1 MIYKTKN
8 QKPIAKT
15 NTQFSLTTTN
25 FLRKEIDMKM
35 QNRIISLLLVL
46 SLLLGSIV
54 FTVSADSGDTFEPT
68 ATIAKTNGN
77 SAYSE
82 YALNGGNHI
91 LDAGM
96 NSFGDDYTSH
106 IVTPTDGS
114 THYLQITSQADDDGQ
129 PDNHVQYTWR
139 AGDGNTVVYD
149 ASTPVY
155 VVFQMDIATE
165 SDLIHFAAVARI
177 SNKSNS
183 DRGGTHSLPLFGEGN
198 PVDFAAGEFHRY
210 TQVQDWHGNKIYHF
224 VDGVLVASADLLN
237 EGTYASWKAD
247 ADGWYSGFKFQAHSS
262 YGTTPVVEGETL
274 LVANAQAHVIR
285 GTAAAGNLPT
295 ALAASN
301 LATWTGS
308 QKASHEMP
316 KIPAIASVD
325 GVKYNNVKDLNNALT
340 GGTQRNVV
348 LLRDSLTKFTV
359 DCDAKITT
367 NGFSTYKLADGATTS
382 EANGVVTVTAAF
394 EDALTRT
401 DFAGSKNMLAQIP
414 GNNIAYAAIGNAG
427 NSPFLTIN
435 KATTAGGDEFIQAWC
450 NTTTSY
456 NGASNN
462 LFINAAMN
470 GQQLPVTGS
479 GAVGYYVIDFD
490 VMTQGEILPEFD
502 VSVVMR
508 QGTTTS
514 GFPFSDELYISGY
527 VTEKNSWSHVT
538 IVGDVANNVARI
550 YVNGVY
556 MGNGGQAVRLSN
568 NGDYTTVNALGF
580 RIELTRNNIQTDRE
594 LGQNVAFDNLSH
606 RLYAD
611 GNASLKAAINA
622 GDITAWDAYVE
633 GKAGQNLPTIAT
645 VNGVSYNNTSDL
657 AVALTSNDKLTVEF
671 GTTPVVPV
679 SLRADS
685 VIDTNGLVFDKLV
698 SLDSSAK
705 ITGTDGNYVT
715 VDCAFISNKESEAVS
730 YDSQTVAETTILNAV
745 KGNAANNLLNRV
757 QLVTSGG
764 WGSSIGWGDE
774 GYRYGE
780 IVTNPFTGDTIYYES
795 ARPNSSGKITG
806 TNEYENFLFDSITLS
821 YESGKN
827 EYIVVD
833 YDFAITGNFDSS
845 LGFSLIP
852 RTSGSGRWA
861 TTVNLSQ
868 FPISHD
874 GTMVHITAVHD
885 FTNNK
890 AYYFFDGVLG
900 LTVNSGAINDTGYTE
915 YKNGNS
921 NIKVSEYKLGS
932 NSINTY
938 YIDNMNIR
946 FFDIASGSDTLA
958 TAINA
963 KDIAKWSNNIYHGTC
978 TKLPALATINGDD
991 CYTAEGLS
999 QLILNNPGAEVEI
1012 LHDVEGTFTLDGVA
1026 KINTNGF
1033 DFNVQAAEG
1042 GNITWDGEM
1051 VYVASSNLSESV
1063 NGNGT
1068 EILNAIKYNGTGN
1081 LLSGVGIS
1089 ATGGNGDEIPWGAEG
1104 GRGSSLVS
1112 YNGNT
1117 YYHEYLVGDPVGKY
1131 GDSTYGQMGND
1142 YVNYNFSTVKIAYT
1156 SGNNEYVIV
1165 DYDIDYTAG
1174 ELNNVTQQ
1182 AIARNIGGTSWATTQ
1197 QLKNFG
1203 LTAGEF
1209 NHVTTIYDYTT
1220 AYAHIFVNGKLTH
1233 SVQNG
1238 ALKASNHTE
1247 YLKGTTGG
1255 TVAEFR
1261 VGSNTYDNMYI
1272 DNMYVRYEKN
1282 AVANDT
1288 IAAAINTGYLFAW
1301 SGNIYTDS
1309 YEMPTHA
1316 PIATVNGVDCYN
1328 EAKLQETLLGRH
1340 EVEVEFW
1347 RSPSAPITVTADAV
1361 IDTHG
1366 FLNVFTVGAGAG
1378 VDHTSGT
1385 VTHVSGAFKESATY
1399 TAGGDGTTAVGFS
1412 DMANTTIPHN
1422 IFHGGGSEA
1431 NVSAF
1436 RYFKYTDYDTKNP
1449 YYMINPVLEKSTKNT
1464 YINVGLSSNPAITAT
1479 SYFIF
1484 DMDFATETEFI
1495 EKLGIT
1501 IQQRSTYNTG
1511 SGGTDF
1517 NKVGDTDP
1525 IYFSEY
1531 TPASGEWAHATIV
1544 GDIADN
1550 MVYIFI
1556 DGVLVHEQRM
1566 NSQSEYD
1573 LNSHIN
1579 AGDFKCHGLRVNMG
1593 AAQAMDLTAST
1604 LIGGLSLRYY
1614 SSNDAACNI
1623 ESAISAKSLT
1633 NYALVEYGRMSE
1645 SLPSIATVNGV
1656 EYGNYNDANAALK
1669 DGKKIEASLDRQSIF
1684 GGVELAS
1691 TGTVKYNGMEYT
1703 VALGYVAGEAGGI
1716 VTVAYNTNT
1725 GHVHVSVN
1733 GETIYEGDLQI
1744 GTNVA
1749 EILESFG
1756 SVGTKVVVGNGSIFT
1771 NVTWN
1776 EEPGYV
1782 LGDVGYSGTGTKVDT
1797 LYFVHQNGT
1806 PVDLAGNGWTN
1817 DEAGL
1822 YKAAINGGADVTVVL
1837 NGNATIPSGSGIG
1850 NNKNIYLNGYS
1861 LSFEGGNHAMSMGG
1875 NGRSINFYGPG
1886 VINDMNSTNTQGFM
1900 FAGYNWTGKITLN
1913 NLTLNASQSV
1923 LQLRSGSAEINNC
1936 VINGF
1941 VGYDSAL
1948 FMFGED
1954 YNGSYS
1960 TTPIHIDIV
1969 DSYVSYRITNT
1980 RTGYAV
1986 SMFKEKV
1993 VTTAEAPAHE
2003 INITG
2008 STLIAEYG
2016 LFNACETISGNT
2028 VEKSNTTFNVQD
2040 SKLVADTLVN
2050 TNAGGS
2056 ELGFFA
2062 TVNFIDNVSIN
2073 STMTNLGYANIA
2085 GGLEIAKSNDHL
2097 ADKTYTS
2104 EYATV
2109 TWADG
2114 TTDFWVNGSVPVNAA
2129 RPLAK
2134 VQAVEAGESYDF
2146 SAEHA
2151 EIPFALSANL
2161 TLGASIKFNLYVP
2174 VEADLQSVVV
2184 NGKALVGREVAYNN
2198 TLCYCYSVELTPT
2211 EAASA
2216 FDVVFTLADS
2226 SSVARTL
2233 SVAQYATAVYASYG
2247 NETTVNMMSN
2257 TLQYIKSSARYFGV
2271 NADVS
2276 AIDDLLAA
2284 HAATSVSIPTTT
2296 TDTSALSEYISGV
2309 QLNVMSTLKFRFN
2322 LKSGVNGNSVKITVN
2337 GEEKAVEVYSGYV
2350 EVALRAY
2357 EMGDTITISVNGA
2370 TGTYDLATY
2379 CNYVKNNG
2387 STAAGVPSELHYYH
2401 TLTNANKGN
2410 LISAIYSYYAAA
2422 KAYKA

>member
-1 MIYKTKN
+1 
-8 QKPIAKT
+8 
-15 NTQFSLTTTN
+15 
-25 FLRKEIDMKM
+25 MKK
-35 QNRIISLLLVL
+35 QHRIISLLLVF
-46 SLLLGSIV
+46 SLLLGSLV
-54 FTVSADSGDTFEPT
+54 FTVSADEPAVASNDDVFVPT

-77 SAYSE
+77 AAFSE

-224 VDGVLVASADLLN
+224 VDGVLVASAALLN
-237 EGTYASWKAD
+237 DATYNSWKAD

-316 KIPAIASVD
+316 EIADIASVD
-325 GVKYNNVKDLNNALT
+325 GVKYNNVKDLNNALV

-401 DFAGSKNMLAQIP
+401 DFTGTKNMLAQIP
-414 GNNIAYAAIGNAG
+414 GNNVAYAAIGNAG

-456 NGASNN
+456 KGASNN

-470 GQQLPVTGS
+470 SNSAPFTVKGD

-490 VMTQGEILPEFD
+490 VMTQGDILPEFD
-502 VSVVMR
+502 ISVPMR
-508 QGTTTS
+508 RESDAS
-514 GFPFSDELYISGY
+514 GYPFSDEIFVGQYI
-527 VTEKNSWSHVT
+527 TDKNAWSHVT
-538 IVGDVANNVARI
+538 IVGDIANNVARI

-556 MGNGGQAVRLSN
+556 MGNGGQAVRNSTGSSHL
-568 NGDYTTVNALGF
+568 GTTDTRVVAQGF
-580 RIELTRNNIQTDRE
+580 RIELTRNNIQTDRT

-611 GNASLKAAINA
+611 GNASLSAAINA

-633 GKAGQNLPTIAT
+633 GKTGQNLPAIAT
-645 VNGVSYNNTSDL
+645 VNGLSYNNTSDL

-679 SLRADS
+679 PLRADS
-685 VIDTNGLVFDKLV
+685 VIDTNGLSFNKLV

-715 VDCAFISNKESEAVS
+715 VDCAFISNKESVAVS

-764 WGSSIGWGDE
+764 FGSSIGWGDE

-795 ARPNSSGKITG
+795 ARPNSSGKLTG
-806 TNEYENFLFDSITLS
+806 SNDYENFLFNSITLS
-821 YESGKN
+821 YESGKT

-833 YDFAITGNFDSS
+833 YDFAITGNFDGA
-845 LGFSLIP
+845 LGFSIIP
-852 RTSGSGRWA
+852 RNSGSGRWA

-874 GTMVHITAVHD
+874 GTMVHVTAVHD
-885 FTNNK
+885 YTNNK
-890 AYYFFDGVLG
+890 AHYFFDGVLSF
-900 LTVNSGAINDTGYTE
+900 TVNTGAINASGHSE
-915 YKNGNS
+915 YLGGAS
-921 NIKVSEYKLGS
+921 TISVSEYKLGS
-932 NSINTY
+932 NSISSY
-938 YIDNMNIR
+938 YVDNMNIR

-963 KDIAKWSNNIYHGTC
+963 KDIAKWSDNIYHGTC

-1026 KINTNGF
+1026 KINTNGLQ
-1033 DFNVQAAEG
+1033 FNVQATEG

-1068 EILNAIKYNGTGN
+1068 EILNAIKYNVTGN
-1081 LLSGVGIS
+1081 RLNGVGIS
-1089 ATGGNGDEIPWGAEG
+1089 ATGGKGDNVPWGADG
-1104 GRGSSLVS
+1104 GRGSSLVT
-1112 YNGNT
+1112 YNGNS
-1117 YYHEYLVGDPVGKY
+1117 YYHEYLIGDPEGKY
-1131 GDSTYGQMGND
+1131 GDYTYTEGGND
-1142 YVNYNFSTVKIAYT
+1142 YVNYNFSTVNLAYT
-1156 SGNNEYVIV
+1156 AGNNEYIIV
-1165 DYDIDYTAG
+1165 DYDLDYSGAHG
-1174 ELNNVTQQ
+1174 IAQQ
-1182 AIARNIGGTSWATTQ
+1182 AIARNVSGTSWASTQ
-1197 QLKNFG
+1197 ALKNFG

-1220 AYAHIFVNGKLTH
+1220 AYAHIFVNGKLAL
-1233 SVQNG
+1233 SVANG
-1238 ALKASNHTE
+1238 ALASGNHTY
-1247 YLKGTTGG
+1247 YLTGATGG
-1255 TVAEFR
+1255 TVSEFR
-1261 VGSNTYDNMYI
+1261 VGSNCTDDLYI
-1272 DNMYVRYEKN
+1272 DNMCIRYEKN
-1282 AVANDT
+1282 AVASDT
-1288 IAAAINTGYLFAW
+1288 VAAAINTGYLSAW

-1328 EAKLQETLLGRH
+1328 EAKLQEALLGRH

-1385 VTHVSGAFKESATY
+1385 VTHVAGAFKESATY
-1399 TAGGDGTTAVGFS
+1399 TAGGNGTTAVGFS

-1422 IFHGGGSEA
+1422 IFHGAGSEA

-1449 YYMINPVLEKSTKNT
+1449 YYMINPVLDKSTKNT

-1501 IQQRSTYNTG
+1501 IQQRSTYNVVSG
-1511 SGGTDF
+1511 STDF

-1531 TPASGEWAHATIV
+1531 TTASGEWAHATIV

-1556 DGVLVHEQRM
+1556 DGALVHEQKM
-1566 NSQSEYD
+1566 NNQSEYD
-1573 LNSHIN
+1573 LDSHIA

-1593 AAQAMDLTAST
+1593 ANQAMDLTAST

-1633 NYALVEYGRMSE
+1633 NYALAEYGRMGE
-1645 SLPSIATVNGV
+1645 NLPSIATVNGV
-1656 EYGNYNDANAALK
+1656 EYGNYNDANEALK

-1733 GETIYEGDLQI
+1733 GETIYEGDLTI
-1744 GTNVA
+1744 GTNIA
-1749 EILESFG
+1749 DILESFG
-1756 SVGTKVVVGNGSIFT
+1756 SVGTKVVAGNGHIFT

-1776 EEPGYV
+1776 ETPGYV
-1782 LGDVGYSGTGTKVDT
+1782 MGDAGYAGTGTKVET
-1797 LYFVHQNGT
+1797 LYFVHQNGN

-1822 YKAAINGGADVTVVL
+1822 FKAAISGGADVTVIL
-1837 NGNATIPSGSGIG
+1837 NGNATLPSGSGIG
-1850 NNKNIYLNGYS
+1850 NNKNIYLNGYT
-1861 LSFEGGNHAMSMGG
+1861 LSFSGNGHAMSAGG

-1886 VINDMNSTNTQGFM
+1886 VINDMNSTNTQAFM

-1923 LQLRSGSAEINNC
+1923 VQLRSGSAEINNC

-1941 VGYDSAL
+1941 MGYDSAL
-1948 FMFGED
+1948 FMFAED

-1960 TTPIHIDIV
+1960 TTPVHIDIT
-1969 DSYVSYRITNT
+1969 DSYITHRITGA
-1980 RTGYAV
+1980 RTGYEV
-1986 SMFKEKV
+1986 PMFKEKV
-1993 VTTAEAPAHE
+1993 VTTGEAPAHV

-2028 VEKSNTTFNVQD
+2028 VTNSNTTFNVD
-2040 SKLVADTLVN
+2040 NSKLVGNSLVFTYIGGTDT
-2050 TNAGGS
+2050 
-2056 ELGFFA
+2056 GFFA
-2062 TVNFIDNVSIN
+2062 TVNFIDNVSVN
-2073 STMTNLGYANIA
+2073 SGMTNLGYANIPA
-2085 GGLEIAKSNDHL
+2085 NLVVAKSNDHL

-2114 TTDFWVNGSVPVNAA
+2114 TTDFWVDGSVPTNAA

-2134 VQAVEAGESYDF
+2134 VQAVEVGESYDF
-2146 SAEHA
+2146 SVEFDSV
-2151 EIPFALSANL
+2151 PFALSANL
-2161 TLGASIKFNLYVP
+2161 TLGSSIKFNLYIP
-2174 VEADLQSVVV
+2174 AEADLQSVVV
-2184 NGKALVGREVAYNN
+2184 NGKVLIGVERAYNG
-2198 TLCYCYSVELTPT
+2198 TLCYCYTVELTPT
-2211 EAASA
+2211 EAATA
-2216 FDVVFTLADS
+2216 FDVIFTLADGS
-2226 SSVARTL
+2226 IVARTL

-2247 NETTVNMMSN
+2247 DAATVKMMSN
-2257 TLQYIKSSARYFGV
+2257 TLQYIKSSARYFGI

-2276 AIDDLLAA
+2276 AIDALLKD
-2284 HAATSVSIPTTT
+2284 HAATAETIPTTT
-2296 TDTSALSEYISGV
+2296 TDTSALADYISGA
-2309 QLNVMSTLKFRFN
+2309 QLNIMSTLKFRFN
-2322 LKSGVNGNSVKITVN
+2322 LKNGVDGNNVKVTVN
-2337 GEEKAVEVYSGYV
+2337 GEEKEVEVYGGYV

-2357 EMGDTITISVNGA
+2357 EMGDTITITVNGA
-2370 TGTYDLATY
+2370 TGTFDLATY
-2379 CNYVKNNG
+2379 CNYVKNNV
-2387 STAAGVPSELHYYH
+2387 SNAASVASELHYYYA
-2401 TLTNANKGN
+2401 LTNANKGN
-2410 LISAIYSYYAAA
+2410 LISAIYSYYVAASE
-2422 KAYKA
+2422 YKA